1 MKFEIHYNNDNR
13 NKLIRWNQIKLLL
26 VLLLLLNTHVSSFFD
41 AILLLLILRLLAFI
55 ARCQATLLQ
64 RYYMQSAQIGIGYWI
79 DVLEIHIISLT
90 IHR

>member
-26 VLLLLLNTHVSSFFD
+26 VLLLLLNTLVSSFFD

-55 ARCQATLLQ
+55 ARCQATLLHAV
-64 RYYMQSAQIGIGYWI
+64 STKGIGYWI